1 MYSSQ
6 QTRGFYDAALHA
18 VMPADVVEISA
29 EYHAELMAG
38 QSNGKVIEWGD
49 DGLPVL
55 ADPQL
60 PGPDELAAAERVWR
74 DAQISLT
81 DGVVARHRDEQEAG
95 SETTITVEQYA
106 ELQAYR
112 RELRDWPQG
121 AQFPLAEHRP
131 IAPPWLTGSLQ

>member
-6 QTRGFYDAALHA
+6 QTRGFYDAALHT

-74 DAQISLT
+74 DAQISVT

-95 SETTITVEQYA
+95 GETTITVEQYA
-106 ELQAYR
+106 ELQALR

-131 IAPPWLTGSLQ
+131 IAPPWLTGSPQ